1 MKSDLSRITHHASR
15 KMMYEKKNN
24 INQKLIWDYD
34 FSEAD
39 YETEAFKEWYV
50 ARVLTRGGI
59 DDIRNIGIQTIKGY
73 LLRIHLPKKIREF
86 WEWYFNR
93 NELRF
98 CANNSNPERKTNE
111 IEILTSFQKELLK
124 QISKSILNDDFYL
137 TGGTALSAF
146 YLQHRISEDLDF
158 FTANPNALRQV
169 PSILQDVAQ
178 EIEAQT
184 EFRRLFGSFI
194 ECFIQSKGNEIV
206 KIDFALDSPFQFETP
221 HFDGKYGIYINSLID
236 IACGKMSA
244 LYDRAEPKD
253 FVDVYFIA
261 KEVIDFDT
269 LLRKAKEKHLGLDD
283 YWFAQSL
290 LQVNRIQVLP
300 RMIREITIVQLRDFF
315 VKQVEKL
322 MERLDTGYQ

>member
-1 MKSDLSRITHHASR
+1 
-15 KMMYEKKNN
+15 MYEKKNN

-86 WEWYFNR
+86 WEWYLNGD
-93 NELRF
+93 ELRF
-98 CANNSNPERKTNE
+98 CENSNNIERKAAE
-111 IEILTSFQKELLK
+111 MEILTSFQKELLK

-194 ECFIQSKGNEIV
+194 ECFIQSKNNEIV
-206 KIDFALDSPFQFETP
+206 KIDFALDSPFRFETP
-221 HFDGKYGIYINSLID
+221 HLDGKYGIYVDSLVD

-283 YWFAQSL
+283 YWLAQSF
-290 LQVNRIQVLP
+290 LQVNRIHILP
-300 RMIREITIVQLRDFF
+300 KMIREVTLDQLRDFF

-322 MERLDTGYQ
+322 MERTNTGHQ